1 MANSILGNN
10 GGTSTQQM
18 PDNNMLSPQMIQQF
32 NQFKN
37 AFRGNPKQQVMNM
50 VRQGMRSNQQLQQ
63 AMNMAQQI
71 QGLLR

>member
-10 GGTSTQQM
+10 GGVSPQQI
-18 PDNNMLSPQMIQQF
+18 PGNSMLSPQMIQQF

-37 AFRGNPKQQVMNM
+37 TFRGNPKQQVMNM
-50 VRQGMRSNQQLQQ
+50 VRQGVRSNQQLQQ

>member
-1 MANSILGNN
+1 MANSILG
-10 GGTSTQQM
+10 GGSSPQPM
-18 PDNNMLSPQMIQQF
+18 SNSMLSPQMIQQF

-37 AFRGNPKQQVMNM
+37 TFRGNPKQQVMNM

>member
-1 MANSILGNN
+1 MANSILG
-10 GGTSTQQM
+10 GGPSPQPTGNS
-18 PDNNMLSPQMIQQF
+18 MLSPQMIQQF

-37 AFRGNPKQQVMNM
+37 TFRGNPKQQVMNM

>member
-1 MANSILGNN
+1 MANSILG
-10 GGTSTQQM
+10 GGSSPQPTGNS
-18 PDNNMLSPQMIQQF
+18 MLSPQMIQQF

-37 AFRGNPKQQVMNM
+37 TFRSNPKQQVMNM

-63 AMNMAQQI
+63 AMSMAQQI

>member
-1 MANSILGNN
+1 MANSILGSGLSPQPMGN
-10 GGTSTQQM
+10 S
-18 PDNNMLSPQMIQQF
+18 MLSPQMIQQF

-37 AFRGNPKQQVMNM
+37 TFRGNPKQQVMNM

>member
-1 MANSILGNN
+1 MANSILG
-10 GGTSTQQM
+10 GGSAPQPTGNS
-18 PDNNMLSPQMIQQF
+18 MLSPQMIQQF

-37 AFRGNPKQQVMNM
+37 TFRGNPKQQVMNM

>member
-1 MANSILGNN
+1 MANSILGSSSSLQPTGN
-10 GGTSTQQM
+10 SM
-18 PDNNMLSPQMIQQF
+18 MSPQMIQQF

-37 AFRGNPKQQVMNM
+37 TFRGNPKQQVMNM